1 MGWGRDAGVV
11 GCAGVGG
18 ADGCGGVR
26 GGLVLDRL
34 VPPMSPK
41 KPKPTRD
48 SDAKKL
54 DKISREPDPQKR
66 ASLLKKLLG
75 G

>member
-1 MGWGRDAGVV
+1 MEQ
-11 GCAGVGG
+11 
-18 ADGCGGVR
+18 
-26 GGLVLDRL
+26 VLYIL
-34 VPPMSPK
+34 GEVNMAEKEQGKHK

-48 SDAKKL
+48 SDARKL
-54 DKISREPDPQKR
+54 DKISSEKDPEKR

>member
-1 MGWGRDAGVV
+1 MMAEDKK
-11 GCAGVGG
+11 
-18 ADGCGGVR
+18 
-26 GGLVLDRL
+26 
-34 VPPMSPK
+34 K

-48 SDAKKL
+48 SDARKL
-54 DKISREPDPQKR
+54 DRIGKEKDPAKR

>member
-1 MGWGRDAGVV
+1 M
-11 GCAGVGG
+11 
-18 ADGCGGVR
+18 
-26 GGLVLDRL
+26 
-34 VPPMSPK
+34 PK

>member
-1 MGWGRDAGVV
+1 MPTV
-11 GCAGVGG
+11 
-18 ADGCGGVR
+18 AD
-26 GGLVLDRL
+26 
-34 VPPMSPK
+34 
-41 KPKPTRD
+41 KPKGPKSTRD

-54 DKISREPDPQKR
+54 DKISNEKDPAKR